1 MSVLVQEMRT
11 NAGRRCNMD
20 AGNIAACLINSAHEI
35 HKRIGP
41 GRLASVY
48 AASLT
53 DILTGCGL
61 TVERQDSILTQLRG
75 KRLTRCPRPPLVVGG
90 MVLVEPK
97 SLSLLSRIHKK
108 QVLTY
113 LKLSNLKHG
122 LLINFGGQ
130 YLAENIERLEN
141 PTTDRS
147 ILQAPERY
155 ATLP

>member
-1 MSVLVQEMRT
+1 M
-11 NAGRRCNMD
+11 
-20 AGNIAACLINSAHEI
+20 
-35 HKRIGP
+35 
-41 GRLASVY
+41 
-48 AASLT
+48 
-53 DILTGCGL
+53 
-61 TVERQDSILTQLRG
+61 
-75 KRLTRCPRPPLVVGG
+75 
-90 MVLVEPK
+90 
-97 SLSLLSRIHKK
+97 
-108 QVLTY
+108 LTY